1 MLHYERLSRRIP
13 MTARY
18 EKPQRV
24 HSEPSISPLSPPAAI
39 VGRQRELTLVMD
51 RYEAAKHGQAH
62 VVLLAGDPGIG
73 KTRLLDEIA
82 RRTAQKGATILR
94 GGASEAEGMPP
105 YLPFVEA
112 LGRYIQVT
120 PLDHLGTQV
129 AAAQQV
135 LATLLPEL
143 ITRLGELPASA
154 PLPPEQ
160 ARFRLY
166 EAIGMFLQAIGAPH
180 ALVLTLDDLQWADSA
195 SLDLLC
201 HVARHQQGAHLL
213 VVGAYRESEVAH
225 HSALARTLTEL
236 SRQRVLTIVNI
247 GPLSA
252 VETGM
257 LAESKL
263 SGALQPATKALLHT
277 HSEGNPFFAEE
288 LLEGWIEAGALVHEQ
303 NQWMAVTPLD
313 HALPPSIVGALWQRF
328 ERLSTESVDHLRV
341 AAIIGRTFD
350 LSLLA
355 AVQEQEVEAIET
367 SLLEAARARL
377 VRTDQTGTF
386 TFTHDKIR
394 ECLYTEVSTSR
405 RRRLHGLIGGLLEAR
420 YGQEQTMHVHQLA
433 ALAFHFVH
441 SSDQPRGVH
450 YSLCAATQALQTAA
464 AEEAISHYQTALN
477 LLSREDRQRGDVLLR
492 LGEAALLAGQEEE
505 AESAYTAARSCLQ
518 EDQEALAKAI
528 HGLGRAYWRQDK
540 RAAAR
545 AAFEQGLALLGDR
558 PCAEAVDVLTDL
570 SLLLTIYMGQ
580 QQGGMACAQQAL
592 EMAKLL
598 GDTRLEERARRITAE
613 NLSLQ
618 GEDLVAAVQFLE
630 QVLRHTEANGDLS
643 EASECCLNLAVASYW
658 MADMRRSHEAS
669 AQRLA
674 FIAHCGQSHHL
685 RTTYTWLALLHA
697 SQGRWRD
704 AEQMIERAHPIVDHL
719 TSPMLAA
726 FLHQIHGFL
735 AYQQEAYSLAERE
748 LQMALAMAEQDR
760 HMGLGMLM
768 FYPGLLGL
776 VQATIGKWEE
786 ARACM
791 ASVEAHLDRLPDGIL
806 PAAPLLICLALTAV
820 ALGDQERAV
829 LLYPRLLAFRGQHY
843 WFLVD
848 RILGLLARTRDD
860 WEMARMHLSAA
871 QAIAGREGL
880 RPEFARTLLAR
891 ATVELAQDGQGS
903 STHAEEL
910 LREALALFEELG
922 MSQSAQYTLNRLSA
936 LSSYPGRR
944 AHAALPAH
952 LTEREVAVLK
962 LVAQGK
968 SNRQIAHA
976 LGLSEKTV
984 TNYLTHIFNKTT
996 CENRTAA
1003 TAFAIRHGLA

>member
-1 MLHYERLSRRIP
+1 MSDWAREYP
-13 MTARY
+13 DTARD
-18 EKPQRV
+18 EKSQRAR
-24 HSEPSISPLSPPAAI
+24 SEPSISPLSVTAPI
-39 VGRQRELTLVMD
+39 IGRQQELTLVTHF
-51 RYEAAKHGQAH
+51 YEAAKAGHAH
-62 VVLLAGDPGIG
+62 VVLVTGDPGIG

-82 RRTAQKGATILR
+82 RRAAHDGATILR

-105 YLPFVEA
+105 YLPFLEA

-120 PLDHLGTQV
+120 PLDLLRTQI
-129 AAAQQV
+129 AAAPQV

-180 ALVLTLDDLQWADSA
+180 ALVLTLDDLQWADTA

-201 HVARHQQGAHLL
+201 HVARHQPNAHLL
-213 VVGAYRESEVAH
+213 VLGAYRENEVAH
-225 HSALARTLTEL
+225 HSVLARTLTEL
-236 SRQRVLTIVNI
+236 SRQRVLTTVTI

-257 LAESKL
+257 LAEGKL

-288 LLEGWIEAGALVHEQ
+288 LLDGWIEEGALVHEQ

-328 ERLSTESVDHLRV
+328 ARLSAESIDHLRV

-355 AVQEQEVEAIET
+355 TVQEQEIETVEAG
-367 SLLEAARARL
+367 LLEAAQARL
-377 VRTDQTGTF
+377 VRADQTGTF
-386 TFTHDKIR
+386 TFNHDKIR
-394 ECLYTEVSTSR
+394 ECLYAEVSTSR
-405 RRRLHGLIGGLLEAR
+405 RRRLHGLIGSLLEAS
-420 YGQEQTMHVHQLA
+420 YGQEPTMNVHQLA
-433 ALAFHFVH
+433 ALAFHFAY

-464 AEEAISHYQTALN
+464 AEEAISHYQTALD
-477 LLSREDRQRGDVLLR
+477 LLSAQDRRRGDVLLR

-505 AESAYTAARSCLQ
+505 AEHAYTTAQGWLVQ
-518 EDQEALAKAI
+518 EGDREALAKAV

-545 AAFEQGLALLGDR
+545 AALEQGLALLGDR

-570 SLLLTIYMGQ
+570 SLLLTIYMGKQ
-580 QQGGMACAQQAL
+580 EEGMAFAQQAV
-592 EMAKLL
+592 EMAQRL
-598 GDTRLEERARRITAE
+598 GDTRLEERARRVMAE
-613 NLSLQ
+613 NLNLH

-643 EASECCLNLAVASYW
+643 EAAECCLNLAVASYW
-658 MADMRRSHEAS
+658 MADLRRSHEAS
-669 AQRLA
+669 AQR
-674 FIAHCGQSHHL
+674 IALIERCRQSHHL
-685 RTTYTWLALLHA
+685 RTTYTWQALLHA

-719 TSPMLAA
+719 TSPMLCA
-726 FLHQIHGFL
+726 FLHQIYGFL
-735 AYQQEAYSLAERE
+735 AYQQEAYPVAERE
-748 LQMALAMAEQDR
+748 LQTALDMAEQDR

-776 VQATIGKWEE
+776 VQATMGKREE
-786 ARACM
+786 ARASM
-791 ASVEAHLDRLPDGIL
+791 ASVETHLDRLPEGIL
-806 PAAPLLICLALTAV
+806 PTAPLLICLALTAL

-829 LLYPRLLAFRGQHY
+829 FLYPRLLAFRGQHY

-848 RILGLLARTRDD
+848 RILGLLARERDD
-860 WEMARMHLSAA
+860 WETARMHLSAA
-871 QAIAGREGL
+871 QEIAQREGL

-903 STHAEEL
+903 IMHAEEL

-922 MSQSAQYTLNRLSA
+922 MSHSAQYTLSRLRA
-936 LSSYPGRR
+936 LSSCPGHR

-996 CENRTAA
+996 CENRAAA

>member
-1 MLHYERLSRRIP
+1 
-13 MTARY
+13 
-18 EKPQRV
+18 
-24 HSEPSISPLSPPAAI
+24 
-39 VGRQRELTLVMD
+39 LVTHH
-51 RYEAAKHGQAH
+51 YEAAKAGQAR

-82 RRTAQKGATILR
+82 RRAAQDGATLLR

-112 LGRYIQVT
+112 LGRYIQAT
-120 PLDHLGTQV
+120 PLDLLRTHV
-129 AAAQQV
+129 AAAPQV

-166 EAIGMFLQAIGAPH
+166 EAIGMFLKAIGAPH
-180 ALVLTLDDLQWADSA
+180 ALVLTLDDLQWADTA

-201 HVARHQQGAHLL
+201 HVARHQPNAHLL
-213 VVGAYRESEVAH
+213 VVGAYRESEVSH
-225 HSALARTLTEL
+225 HCALARTLTEL
-236 SRQRVLTIVNI
+236 SRQRVLTTVTI

-252 VETGM
+252 RETGM
-257 LAESKL
+257 LAEGKL
-263 SGALQPATKALLHT
+263 SGALQPTAKALLHT

-288 LLEGWIEAGALVHEQ
+288 LLDGWIEEGALVHEQ

-313 HALPPSIVGALWQRF
+313 HALPPSIVGALRQRF
-328 ERLSTESVDHLRV
+328 ARLSAQSIDHLRV

-355 AVQEQEVEAIET
+355 AVQEQEVEVIEA
-367 SLLEAARARL
+367 SLLEAAQARL
-377 VRTDQTGTF
+377 VRTDQTGIF

-394 ECLYTEVSTSR
+394 ECLYAEVSTSR

-420 YGQEQTMHVHQLA
+420 YGQEQSMNVHQLA

-441 SSDQPRGVH
+441 GSDPPRGVD
-450 YSLCAATQALQTAA
+450 YSLRAATQALQTAA
-464 AEEAISHYQTALN
+464 AEEAISHYRTALD
-477 LLSREDRQRGDVLLR
+477 LLSEEDRRRGDVLLR
-492 LGEAALLAGQEEE
+492 LGKAALLAGQEEE
-505 AESAYTAARSCLQ
+505 AESAYTAAQSWLLQ
-518 EDQEALAKAI
+518 ENDREALAKAV

-545 AAFEQGLALLGDR
+545 AAFEQGLTLLGDR
-558 PCAEAVDVLTDL
+558 PCAETVDILTDL

-580 QQGGMACAQQAL
+580 QEEGMASAQQAL

-598 GDTRLEERARRITAE
+598 GDTRLEERARRIMAE
-613 NLSLQ
+613 NLSLH

-630 QVLRHTEANGDLS
+630 QVLRHTVAHGDLS
-643 EASECCLNLAVASYW
+643 EAAECCLNLAVASYW

-674 FIAHCGQSHHL
+674 LVERCRQPHHL

-719 TSPMLAA
+719 ASPMLAA

-735 AYQQEAYSLAERE
+735 AYQQEAYPEAERE
-748 LQMALAMAEQDR
+748 LQTALVMTEQDR

-768 FYPGLLGL
+768 FYLGLLGL
-776 VQATIGKWEE
+776 VQAMMGEEEE
-786 ARACM
+786 ARAYM
-791 ASVEAHLDRLPDGIL
+791 ARVEAQLALLPADIL
-806 PAAPLLICLALTAV
+806 PTAPLLICLALTAMT
-820 ALGDQERAV
+820 LGDPERTKK
-829 LLYPRLLAFRGQHY
+829 LYPALLPFHGQHY

-848 RILGLLARTRDD
+848 RVLGMLALHGGQ
-860 WEMARMHLSAA
+860 WEAAAEHLTAA
-871 QAIAGREGL
+871 EATAQREGL
-880 RPEFARTLLAR
+880 RPELARTLVAQADLEEAR
-891 ATVELAQDGQGS
+891 GGQGS
-903 STHAEEL
+903 TIRARQRL
-910 LREALALFEELG
+910 LQALALFEELG
-922 MSQSAQYTLNRLSA
+922 MADST
-936 LSSYPGRR
+936 GRVR
-944 AHAALPAH
+944 RHLRVLAHRTRDPLASPLPAN
-952 LTEREVAVLK
+952 LTRREVAVLQ

-968 SNRQIAHA
+968 SNSQIALA

-984 TNYLTHIFNKTT
+984 TNHLTHIFNKTA
-996 CENRTAA
+996 CDNRAAA
-1003 TAFAIRHGLA
+1003 TAFAIHHGLV

>member
-1 MLHYERLSRRIP
+1 MSDWAREYP
-13 MTARY
+13 DTARD
-18 EKPQRV
+18 EKSQRAR
-24 HSEPSISPLSPPAAI
+24 SEPSISPLSVTAPI
-39 VGRQRELTLVMD
+39 IGRQQELTLVTHF
-51 RYEAAKHGQAH
+51 YEAAKAGHAH
-62 VVLLAGDPGIG
+62 VVLVTGDPGIG

-82 RRTAQKGATILR
+82 RRAAHDGATILR

-105 YLPFVEA
+105 YLPFLEA

-120 PLDHLGTQV
+120 PLDLLRTQI
-129 AAAQQV
+129 AAAPQV

-180 ALVLTLDDLQWADSA
+180 ALVLTLDDLQWADTA

-201 HVARHQQGAHLL
+201 HVG
-213 VVGAYRESEVAH
+213 
-225 HSALARTLTEL
+225 
-236 SRQRVLTIVNI
+236 
-247 GPLSA
+247 
-252 VETGM
+252 
-257 LAESKL
+257 KL

-288 LLEGWIEAGALVHEQ
+288 LLDGWIEEGALVHEQ

-328 ERLSTESVDHLRV
+328 ARLSAESIDHLRV

-355 AVQEQEVEAIET
+355 TVQEQEIETVEAG
-367 SLLEAARARL
+367 LLEAAQARL
-377 VRTDQTGTF
+377 VRADQTGTF
-386 TFTHDKIR
+386 TFNHDKIR
-394 ECLYTEVSTSR
+394 ECLYAEVSTSR
-405 RRRLHGLIGGLLEAR
+405 RRRLHGLIGSLLEAS
-420 YGQEQTMHVHQLA
+420 YGQELTMNVHQLA
-433 ALAFHFVH
+433 ALAFHFAY

-464 AEEAISHYQTALN
+464 AEEAISHYQTALD
-477 LLSREDRQRGDVLLR
+477 LLSAQDRRRGDVLLR

-505 AESAYTAARSCLQ
+505 AEHAYTTAQGWLVQ
-518 EDQEALAKAI
+518 EGDREALAKAV

-545 AAFEQGLALLGDR
+545 AALEQGLALLGDR

-570 SLLLTIYMGQ
+570 SLLLTIYMGKQ
-580 QQGGMACAQQAL
+580 EEGMASAQQAL
-592 EMAKLL
+592 EMAQRL
-598 GDTRLEERARRITAE
+598 GDARLEERARRIMAE

-643 EASECCLNLAVASYW
+643 EAAECCLNLAVASYW
-658 MADMRRSHEAS
+658 MADLRRSHEAS
-669 AQRLA
+669 AQR
-674 FIAHCGQSHHL
+674 IALIERCRQSHHL
-685 RTTYTWLALLHA
+685 RTTYTWQALLHA

-719 TSPMLAA
+719 TSPMLCA
-726 FLHQIHGFL
+726 FLHQIYGFL
-735 AYQQEAYSLAERE
+735 AYQQEAYPVAERE
-748 LQMALAMAEQDR
+748 LQTALDMAEQDR

-776 VQATIGKWEE
+776 VQATMGKREE
-786 ARACM
+786 ARASM
-791 ASVEAHLDRLPDGIL
+791 ASVETHLDRLPEGIL
-806 PAAPLLICLALTAV
+806 PTAPLLICLALTAL

-829 LLYPRLLAFRGQHY
+829 FLYPRLLAFRGQHY

-848 RILGLLARTRDD
+848 RILGLLARERDD
-860 WEMARMHLSAA
+860 WETARMHLSAA
-871 QAIAGREGL
+871 QEIAQREGL

-903 STHAEEL
+903 IMHAEEL

-922 MSQSAQYTLNRLSA
+922 MSHSAQYTLSRLRA
-936 LSSYPGRR
+936 LSSCPGHR

-996 CENRTAA
+996 CENRAAA

>member
-1 MLHYERLSRRIP
+1 
-13 MTARY
+13 MTAKD
-18 EKPQRV
+18 EKSQQAR
-24 HSEPSISPLSPPAAI
+24 SEPSIAPLSPPAAI
-39 VGRQRELTLVMD
+39 VGRQRELTQAMN
-51 RYEAAKHGQAH
+51 RYEAARHGQAH
-62 VVLLAGDPGIG
+62 VLLLAGDPGIG

-82 RRTAQKGATILR
+82 RRAAQDGATILR

-112 LGRYIQVT
+112 LGRYIQAT
-120 PLDHLGTQV
+120 PLDLLRTHI
-129 AAAQQV
+129 AAAPQA

-154 PLPPEQ
+154 PWPPEQ

-166 EAIGMFLQAIGAPH
+166 EAVGMFLQAIGALH

-195 SLDLLC
+195 SLDLLR

-225 HSALARTLTEL
+225 QSALARTLTEL
-236 SRQRVLTIVNI
+236 SRQRVLTSLTI
-247 GPLSA
+247 GPLSPG
-252 VETGM
+252 ETGM

-263 SGALQPATKALLHT
+263 SGTLQPAVKALLHT

-288 LLEGWIEAGALVHEQ
+288 LLEGWIEAGALVHEH

-313 HALPPSIVGALWQRF
+313 HALPPSIVGALRQRF
-328 ERLSTESVDHLRV
+328 ARLSAQSIDHLRV

-355 AVQEQEVEAIET
+355 AVQEQEEEAIET
-367 SLLEAARARL
+367 DLLEAVHARL
-377 VRTDQTGTF
+377 VRAEQTGIF
-386 TFTHDKIR
+386 TFTHDNIR
-394 ECLYTEVSTSR
+394 ECLYAEVSTSR
-405 RRRLHGLIGGLLEAR
+405 RRRLHGLLGDLLEAQ
-420 YGQEQTMHVHQLA
+420 YGQEPTMQVHQLS
-433 ALAFHFVH
+433 ALAFHFAR
-441 SSDQPRGVH
+441 SNDRLRGVD
-450 YSLCAATQALQTAA
+450 YSLRAATQALQTAA
-464 AEEAISHYQTALN
+464 AEEAIAHYRTALD
-477 LLSREDRQRGDVLLR
+477 LLGEEDRRRGDVLLR

-505 AESAYTAARSCLQ
+505 AERAYTTAQDWLVQ
-518 EDQEALAKAI
+518 EGDREALARAV
-528 HGLGRAYWRQDK
+528 HGLGRACWQQDQ
-540 RAAAR
+540 RDAAR
-545 AAFEQGLALLGDR
+545 TAFEQGLALLGDR
-558 PCAEAVDVLTDL
+558 PCAQAVDILTDL
-570 SLLLTIYMGQ
+570 SLLHTIYMGRQ
-580 QQGGMACAQQAL
+580 EEGMACAQQAL

-598 GDTRLEERARRITAE
+598 GDTRLEERARRIMAE
-613 NLSLQ
+613 NLSLHAEAL
-618 GEDLVAAVQFLE
+618 GAAVQFLE
-630 QVLRHTEANGDLS
+630 QVLEHTEAHGDLS
-643 EASECCLNLAVASYW
+643 EAAECCLNLAVASYW
-658 MADMRRSHEAS
+658 MADLRRSHEVS

-674 FIAHCGQSHHL
+674 LIERCGQPHHL

-697 SQGRWRD
+697 SQGRWSD

-719 TSPMLAA
+719 TSPMFAA

-735 AYQQEAYSLAERE
+735 AYQQEAYPLAERE
-748 LQMALAMAEQDR
+748 LQTALAMAEQDR
-760 HMGLGMLM
+760 YMGLGMLM
-768 FYPGLLGL
+768 FLSGLLGL
-776 VQATIGKWEE
+776 VQATMGKREE
-786 ARACM
+786 ARVSL
-791 ASVEAHLDRLPDGIL
+791 ASVDAHLDRLPEGIL
-806 PAAPLLICLALTAV
+806 PTAPLLICLALTAL

-829 LLYPRLLAFRGQHY
+829 LLYPRLLEFRGQHY

-848 RILGLLARTRDD
+848 RILGLLARARDD
-860 WEMARMHLSAA
+860 WETARMHLSAA

-903 STHAEEL
+903 VIHAEEL

-922 MSQSAQYTLNRLSA
+922 MSHSAQDALSRLRA
-936 LSSYPGRR
+936 LSSCPGRL
-944 AHAALPAH
+944 AHAALPAR
-952 LTEREVAVLK
+952 LTEREMAVLQ

-996 CENRTAA
+996 CENRAAA

>member
-1 MLHYERLSRRIP
+1 
-13 MTARY
+13 MTARD
-18 EKPQRV
+18 EKPQRA
-24 HSEPSISPLSPPAAI
+24 HSGPSISPLAPPAAI
-39 VGRQRELTLVMD
+39 VGRQRELTLVTD
-51 RYEAAKHGQAH
+51 QYEATRHGQAH

-82 RRTAQKGATILR
+82 RRAAQDGAIILR

-112 LGRYIQVT
+112 LGRYIQKT
-120 PLDHLGTQV
+120 PLDQLRTQV
-129 AAAQQV
+129 AAAPQV

-166 EAIGMFLQAIGAPH
+166 EAIGMFLETIGAPQ

-201 HVARHQQGAHLL
+201 HVARHQPNAHLL
-213 VVGAYRESEVAH
+213 VVGAYRESEVAQH
-225 HSALARTLTEL
+225 YALARTLTEL
-236 SRQRVLTIVNI
+236 SRQRVLTTVTI

-252 VETGM
+252 GETGM

-263 SGALQPATKALLHT
+263 SGALQPAVNDLLHT

-288 LLEGWIEAGALVHEQ
+288 LLDGWIEAGALVHEH

-313 HALPPSIVGALWQRF
+313 HALPPSIVGALRQRF
-328 ERLSTESVDHLRV
+328 ERLSTESIDHLRV

-355 AVQEQEVEAIET
+355 AVQEQEVEAIEA
-367 SLLEAARARL
+367 SLLEAVHARL
-377 VRTDQTGTF
+377 VRIDQAGSF

-394 ECLYTEVSTSR
+394 ECLYAEVSTSR
-405 RRRLHGLIGGLLEAR
+405 RRRLHWLIGGLLEAQ

-433 ALAFHFVH
+433 AVAFHFAR
-441 SSDQPRGVH
+441 SSDQARGVD
-450 YSLCAATQALQTAA
+450 YSLRAATHALQTAV
-464 AEEAISHYQTALN
+464 AEEAISHYRTALD
-477 LLSREDRQRGDVLLR
+477 LLSEEDRRRGDVLLR

-505 AESAYTAARSCLQ
+505 AERAYTTAQDWLRP
-518 EDQEALAKAI
+518 EGDREALAQAV

-545 AAFEQGLALLGDR
+545 TAFEQGLALLGDR
-558 PCAEAVDVLTDL
+558 PCAQAVDILTDL

-580 QQGGMACAQQAL
+580 QEEGMACAQQAL
-592 EMAKLL
+592 EITKLL
-598 GDTRLEERARRITAE
+598 GDTRLEERARRIMAE

-618 GEDLVAAVQFLE
+618 GEDLSAAVQFLE
-630 QVLRHTEANGDLS
+630 QVLVHTEAHGDLS
-643 EASECCLNLAVASYW
+643 EALECCLNLAVASYW
-658 MADMRRSHEAS
+658 MADLRRSHEVS

-674 FIAHCGQSHHL
+674 LIERFRQPHHL

-697 SQGRWRD
+697 SQGRWSD
-704 AEQMIERAHPIVDHL
+704 AEQMIERAHPLVDHL
-719 TSPMLAA
+719 PSPMLAA

-735 AYQQEAYSLAERE
+735 AYQQEAYPLAERE
-748 LQMALAMAEQDR
+748 LQAALSMAEQDR

-776 VQATIGKWEE
+776 VQATMGKREE
-786 ARACM
+786 ALASI
-791 ASVEAHLDRLPDGIL
+791 ASVETHLDRLPERIL
-806 PAAPLLICLALTAV
+806 PTAPLLICLALTAL
-820 ALGDQERAV
+820 ALGDQERAA

-848 RILGLLARTRDD
+848 RVLGLLARERDD
-860 WEMARMHLSAA
+860 WETARMHLSAA
-871 QAIAGREGL
+871 QALAQGEGL
-880 RPEFARTLLAR
+880 RPEFARTLLGR
-891 ATVELAQDGQGS
+891 ANLELAQGGQGN
-903 STHAEEL
+903 TRRAEDL
-910 LREALALFEELG
+910 LKQALALFEELG
-922 MSQSAQYTLNRLSA
+922 MSHSAQQVLSRLRTLSFHSKRLA
-936 LSSYPGRR
+936 PPV
-944 AHAALPAH
+944 LPAG
-952 LTEREVAVLK
+952 LTRREAAVLN

-984 TNYLTHIFNKTT
+984 TNYLTHIFNKTMS
-996 CENRTAA
+996 ENRAAA

>member
-1 MLHYERLSRRIP
+1 
-13 MTARY
+13 MTAKY
-18 EKPQRV
+18 EKPQRAR
-24 HSEPSISPLSPPAAI
+24 SGPSILPLSPSAAI
-39 VGRQRELTLVMD
+39 VGRQRELTLVMNQ
-51 RYEAAKHGQAH
+51 YEAAKHGQAQ
-62 VVLLAGDPGIG
+62 VLLLAGDPGIG

-82 RRTAQKGATILR
+82 SRAAKDGATILG

-120 PLDHLGTQV
+120 PLDQLRTHV
-129 AAAQQV
+129 AAEPQV

-143 ITRLGELPASA
+143 ITRLGELPVSA

-166 EAIGMFLQAIGAPH
+166 EAIGMFLAAIGAPH
-180 ALVLTLDDLQWADSA
+180 ALVLTLDDLQWADTA
-195 SLDLLC
+195 SFDLLC
-201 HVARHQQGAHLL
+201 HVARHQPNARLL
-213 VVGAYRESEVAH
+213 VMGAYRESEVAH

-236 SRQRVLTIVNI
+236 TRQRVLTTVTI

-263 SGALQPATKALLHT
+263 SGALQPGVNALLHT

-288 LLEGWIEAGALVHEQ
+288 LLDGWIEEGALVHEQ

-313 HALPPSIVGALWQRF
+313 HALPPSIVGALRQRF
-328 ERLSTESVDHLRV
+328 ERLSAESIDHLRV

-355 AVQEQEVEAIET
+355 AVQEQEIEAIEAN
-367 SLLEAARARL
+367 LLEAVRARL
-377 VRTDQTGTF
+377 VRAEQIGTF

-394 ECLYTEVSTSR
+394 ECLYAEVSTSR
-405 RRRLHGLIGGLLEAR
+405 RRRLHGLIGSLLEAH
-420 YGQEQTMHVHQLA
+420 YGQEQTMNVHQLA
-433 ALAFHFVH
+433 ALAYHFVH
-441 SSDQPRGVH
+441 SSDQPRGVD
-450 YSLCAATQALQTAA
+450 YSLRAATQALQMAA
-464 AEEAISHYQTALN
+464 AEEAIAYYRTALD
-477 LLSREDRQRGDVLLR
+477 LLSEEDRRRGDVLLR

-505 AESAYTAARSCLQ
+505 AERSYSAAQGWLLQ
-518 EDQEALAKAI
+518 EGDREALAKAV
-528 HGLGRAYWRQDK
+528 HGLGQAYWRLDK

-545 AAFEQGLALLGDR
+545 AALEQGLALLGDR

-580 QQGGMACAQQAL
+580 QQEGMACAQRAL
-592 EMAKLL
+592 EMAKVL
-598 GDTRLEERARRITAE
+598 GDTRLEERARRIMAE
-613 NLSLQ
+613 NLSLH
-618 GEDLVAAVQFLE
+618 GEDLGAAVQFLE

-643 EASECCLNLAVASYW
+643 EATECCLNLAVASYW

-674 FIAHCGQSHHL
+674 LIARSRQLHHL
-685 RTTYTWLALLHA
+685 RTTYTWLALLYA

-704 AEQMIERAHPIVDHL
+704 AEQMIEQEHPIVDHL
-719 TSPMLAA
+719 PSPMLAA

-735 AYQQEAYSLAERE
+735 AYQQEAYPLAERE
-748 LQMALAMAEQDR
+748 LQTALPMAEQDR
-760 HMGLGMLM
+760 QMGLGMLM

-776 VQATIGKWEE
+776 VQATIGKREE
-786 ARACM
+786 ARASM
-791 ASVEAHLDRLPDGIL
+791 ASLETHLDRLPEGIL
-806 PAAPLLICLALTAV
+806 PTAPLLICLALTAV

-848 RILGLLARTRDD
+848 RILGLLAREHDD
-860 WEMARMHLSAA
+860 WETARIHLAAA

-891 ATVELAQDGQGS
+891 ASVELGDGQGS
-903 STHAEEL
+903 IMHAEQL

-922 MSQSAQYTLNRLSA
+922 MSHSAQYTLNRLRA
-936 LSSYPGRR
+936 LSSRPQRR
-944 AHAALPAH
+944 THAALPAH

-962 LVAQGK
+962 LVAEGK

-996 CENRTAA
+996 CENRAAA

>member
-1 MLHYERLSRRIP
+1 
-13 MTARY
+13 MTARD
-18 EKPQRV
+18 EKPQRAR
-24 HSEPSISPLSPPAAI
+24 SEPSIAPLSPPVAI
-39 VGRQRELTLVMD
+39 IGRQRELTLVMSH
-51 RYEAAKHGQAH
+51 YEAAKGGHAH
-62 VVLLAGDPGIG
+62 VLLLAGEPGIG

-82 RRTAQKGATILR
+82 RRTAQDGATILR

-120 PLDHLGTQV
+120 PLDQLRTHV
-129 AAAQQV
+129 AAAPQV

-166 EAIGMFLQAIGAPH
+166 EAIGVFLQAIGAPH

-201 HVARHQQGAHLL
+201 HVARHQSNAHLL

-225 HSALARTLTEL
+225 HSALTRTLTEL
-236 SRQRVLTIVNI
+236 SRQRVLTTVTI

-263 SGALQPATKALLHT
+263 CGALQPAVNALMHT

-288 LLEGWIEAGALVHEQ
+288 LLDGWIEEGALVHEQ
-303 NQWMAVTPLD
+303 NQWMAVIPLD
-313 HALPPSIVGALWQRF
+313 HALPPSIVGALRQRF
-328 ERLSTESVDHLRV
+328 ERLSAESIDHLRV

-355 AVQEQEVEAIET
+355 SVQEQEIEAVEVG
-367 SLLEAARARL
+367 LLEAVRARL
-377 VRTDQTGTF
+377 VRTDQAGTF

-394 ECLYTEVSTSR
+394 ECLYAEVSTSR

-433 ALAFHFVH
+433 ALAYHFAR

-450 YSLCAATQALQTAA
+450 YSLRAAAQALQTAA
-464 AEEAISHYQTALN
+464 AEEALSHYRATLV
-477 LLSREDRQRGDVLLR
+477 LLSEEDRRRGDVLLR
-492 LGEAALLAGQEEE
+492 LGEAALLTGQEEE
-505 AESAYTAARSCLQ
+505 AESAYTAAQGWLLQ
-518 EDQEALAKAI
+518 EGDREALAKAV
-528 HGLGRAYWRQDK
+528 HGLGQAYWRQDK

-545 AAFEQGLALLGDR
+545 AALEQGLALLGDR
-558 PCAEAVDVLTDL
+558 PCAEAVEVLTDL

-580 QQGGMACAQQAL
+580 QEEGMACAQQAV

-598 GDTRLEERARRITAE
+598 GDMRLEERARRIMAE
-613 NLSLQ
+613 NLSLH
-618 GEDLVAAVQFLE
+618 GEDLGAAVQFLE

-643 EASECCLNLAVASYW
+643 EAAECCLNLAVASYW

-669 AQRLA
+669 AQRIVL
-674 FIAHCGQSHHL
+674 IERCRQSHHL

-697 SQGRWRD
+697 SQGRWTE

-719 TSPMLAA
+719 PSPMLVA

-735 AYQQEAYSLAERE
+735 AYQQEAYPLAERE
-748 LQMALAMAEQDR
+748 LQTALAMAEQDR

-776 VQATIGKWEE
+776 VQATIGKREE
-786 ARACM
+786 AQASM
-791 ASVEAHLDRLPDGIL
+791 ASVETHLDRLSEGIL
-806 PAAPLLICLALTAV
+806 PTAPLLICLALTAV
-820 ALGDQERAV
+820 ALGDRERAV

-848 RILGLLARTRDD
+848 RILGLLAIARDD
-860 WEMARMHLSAA
+860 WETARMHLSAA

-891 ATVELAQDGQGS
+891 ATVELAQNSQES
-903 STHAEEL
+903 IMHAEEL

-922 MSQSAQYTLNRLSA
+922 MSHSAQYTLSRVSA
-936 LSSYPGRR
+936 LSSCPGHR
-944 AHAALPAH
+944 AHEALPAH

-962 LVAQGK
+962 LVVQGK

-996 CENRTAA
+996 CENRAAA